1 MAHCTNTDN
10 WVTTLGLQY
19 MLLKRGLTVTT
30 ANSNDWALAE
40 SKGSLGMQHDLYLI
54 YQGLFYVEIH
64 KFAVSRLERLLGCI
78 VAMLR
83 PDLQSPYGVC
93 NVRVVSTS
101 YLRIS
106 AQGTGRS

>member
-1 MAHCTNTDN
+1 
-10 WVTTLGLQY
+10 
-19 MLLKRGLTVTT
+19 MLWKEGLTVAT

-40 SKGSLGMQHDLYLI
+40 TKGSLGMQHNLDLI

-64 KFAVSRLERLLGCI
+64 KFAVRRLEWLLGCI

-93 NVRVVSTS
+93 NVRVISTS

>member
-1 MAHCTNTDN
+1 
-10 WVTTLGLQY
+10 
-19 MLLKRGLTVTT
+19 MLLKGALTVTT
-30 ANSNDWALAE
+30 ANSNDWAVAE
-40 SKGSLGMQHDLYLI
+40 SKGSLGMQHNLYLI
-54 YQGLFYVEIH
+54 YQGLFYIEIH
-64 KFAVSRLERLLGCI
+64 KSAVRRPERLLGCI

-106 AQGTGRS
+106 AQATGQS